1 MKITSKTHRSFSFHE
16 TILSFGEPGSLGK
29 THHGWPWIPRC
40 RWYEKTQ
47 PSSNPDSFACARVTS
62 QLVLWAIPTL
72 GRALCGA
79 QSFCC
84 MQSDLHRYTVHP
96 LKTQTPGTQE
106 KTWFGLMFLHF
117 HFGGYFRFQQ
127 LVLDVL
133 GECNSNLPMH
143 GTVSPFQIQ
152 ILYIDGMFLARNAL
166 PTLRLKESLQLFGGF
181 VDHSTL
187 FWCWKQEP
195 TWKIF

>member
-1 MKITSKTHRSFSFHE
+1 MDGH
-16 TILSFGEPGSLGK
+16 GSLGAVGMK
-29 THHGWPWIPRC
+29 RLNRHPILTALLVPGSHLSWCCGLSQHWEELCVELNR
-40 RWYEKTQ
+40 
-47 PSSNPDSFACARVTS
+47 FVACSQTS
-62 QLVLWAIPTL
+62 IY
-72 GRALCGA
+72 
-79 QSFCC
+79 
-84 MQSDLHRYTVHP
+84 RYTVHP

-187 FWCWKQEP
+187 FWC
-195 TWKIF
+195 